1 MRGNVKGDFQI
12 DTSLSTINQQKEM
25 DINEIISLNIR
36 YIRKFDGI

>member
-1 MRGNVKGDFQI
+1 MKTSFI
-12 DTSLSTINQQKEM
+12 DTSLSTITQQKEM